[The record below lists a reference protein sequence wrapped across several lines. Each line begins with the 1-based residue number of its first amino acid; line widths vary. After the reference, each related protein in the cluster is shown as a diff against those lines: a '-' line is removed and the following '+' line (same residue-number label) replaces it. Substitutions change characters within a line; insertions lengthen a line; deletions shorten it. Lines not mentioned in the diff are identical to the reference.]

1 MGSEDRFS
9 GSNSASTP
17 RQRPSLKQE
26 EWRCTDPF
34 LNRVR
39 KENVKVEV
47 YLKSGAMLIGYIDEY
62 DGNGIVFD
70 GGPKGEDPKKQLIFR
85 SAISTV
91 VLNEEG

>member
-1 MGSEDRFS
+1 MGSEDRS
-9 GSNSASTP
+9 PDLNSPSISH
-17 RQRPSLKQE
+17 QRPTLKQE

-39 KENVKVEV
+39 KEGVVV
-47 YLKSGAMLIGYIDEY
+47 DLYLKSGTMLIGYIDEY

-85 SAISTV
+85 SAISTI
-91 VLNEEG
+91 VLRQEG